1 MTSTDI
7 QMQVTH
13 PAIRESLP
21 DLRDIIYSEKLY
33 FLMECH
39 DPLSAAIAIQAGF
52 KGLWA
57 SGLSISTSLGFRDA
71 NEASWTQVV
80 DVVDRIADLT
90 GAPILVDG
98 DSGFGNFNNAR
109 LLAYK
114 LWQRGASG
122 ICLED
127 KGFPKMNSFIGDR
140 HPLADTCEFCG
151 RLRHKGCS
159 PRSEFHA
166 GSPYR
171 SLDCRS
177 RSSRSLGTRARIC
190 CRGCRRHPDS
200 FKTVPCGRSPELCGG
215 LGQQLPVLV
224 VPTKYYRTPVEAYR
238 RAQISTVIWANHNLR
253 AAVASMRKVCNRILH
268 EESIAG
274 IEHEVASLEEVFGL
288 LRYNELAAAE
298 RKYLPERRPAAV
310 DK

>member
-151 RLRHKGCS
+151 RLKHKGCS

-200 FKTVPCGRSPELCGG
+200 FKTVPCGRRPEASSSLYLLC
-215 LGQQLPVLV
+215 QL
-224 VPTKYYRTPVEAYR
+224 
-238 RAQISTVIWANHNLR
+238 
-253 AAVASMRKVCNRILH
+253 
-268 EESIAG
+268 SIT
-274 IEHEVASLEEVFGL
+274 
-288 LRYNELAAAE
+288 
-298 RKYLPERRPAAV
+298 ERRSRPIGEP
-310 DK
+310 KFPQ

>member
-90 GAPILVDG
+90 GAPILESVHR
-98 DSGFGNFNNAR
+98 SGQLF
-109 LLAYK
+109 
-114 LWQRGASG
+114 
-122 ICLED
+122 
-127 KGFPKMNSFIGDR
+127 
-140 HPLADTCEFCG
+140 
-151 RLRHKGCS
+151 
-159 PRSEFHA
+159 
-166 GSPYR
+166 
-171 SLDCRS
+171 
-177 RSSRSLGTRARIC
+177 
-190 CRGCRRHPDS
+190 CRRRRPPGSRTLHWHRENQGWWIL
-200 FKTVPCGRSPELCGG
+200 KVPMPTSLSIQPES
-215 LGQQLPVLV
+215 Q
-224 VPTKYYRTPVEAYR
+224 
-238 RAQISTVIWANHNLR
+238 W
-253 AAVASMRKVCNRILH
+253 
-268 EESIAG
+268 
-274 IEHEVASLEEVFGL
+274 L
-288 LRYNELAAAE
+288 LREDRGIPLKSTASPS
-298 RKYLPERRPAAV
+298 R
-310 DK
+310 